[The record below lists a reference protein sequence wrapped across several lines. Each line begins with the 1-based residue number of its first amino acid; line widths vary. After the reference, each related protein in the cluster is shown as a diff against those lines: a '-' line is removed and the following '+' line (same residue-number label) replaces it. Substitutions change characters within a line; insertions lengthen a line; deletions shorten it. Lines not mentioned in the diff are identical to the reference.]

1 MATKTW
7 VGRAAPTRHRYE
19 FTISATGAAGTKWW
33 VSVSGRTGP
42 TVLVASGETTATLA
56 TKVAAAYSAA
66 SAEFSQMT
74 WDAAAGVVTVDG
86 PADGHDPGLVMAND
100 AAAAFTAA
108 EPIVGTGPSHWDDAE
123 NWLEGS
129 VPASTDD
136 LVFRGGAAV
145 KYGLP
150 GTGTGF
156 GTVTFTAESAGA
168 GLPEQNPAGYV
179 EYLSARRVLLN
190 CGNVAVQTAALVRLG
205 LEPSGD
211 TTRSATVAGPYTTTG
226 GLDLTTDAPTVGH
239 TLNVSSGRCVVAVGN
254 GETAKLD
261 TVAVASD
268 PTCVVVLGAGV
279 TLGTLTQNGGVTDLR
294 CAVAG
299 TLTHTAGDLV
309 RTGAGTVATWS
320 DGGGRVTDQGTGTVT
335 AMTAAGS
342 YSYTGSQ
349 GCTITTLTGKPGGKV
364 IDRGGKLTFTNAV
377 VFDRCHLPGPPG
389 DVGPAPFYLSV
400 GTGRAV
406 TV

>member
-86 PADGHDPGLVMAND
+86 PADGHDPGLVMTND

-156 GTVTFTAESAGA
+156 GTATFTAESAGA

-179 EYLSARRVLLN
+179 EYLSDRRVLLN
-190 CGNVAVQTAALVRLG
+190 CGNVVVQTAALVRLG

-211 TTRSATVAGPYTTTG
+211 TTRTVTVASAYTLTG
-226 GLDLTTDAPTVGH
+226 GLDLTTDAPTTGH
-239 TLNVSSGRCVVAVGN
+239 ALNVTSGRCVVADGN
-254 GETAKLD
+254 GEAAKLGTV
-261 TVAVASD
+261 TVANDATCLVA
-268 PTCVVVLGAGV
+268 LGAGTTLATLAQSGGTV
-279 TLGTLTQNGGVTDLR
+279 TLKCAATTVTHD
-294 CAVAG
+294 
-299 TLTHTAGDLV
+299 AGDLT
-309 RTGAGTVATWS
+309 RSGTGAVGTWV
-320 DGGGRVTDQGTGTVT
+320 DNGGRAFDQGTGTVT
-335 AMTAAGS
+335 AFSAAGS
-342 YSYTGSQ
+342 YSYTGAQ
-349 GCTITTLTGKPGGKV
+349 GCTVTTLTGKPNGRFLDRSGKV
-364 IDRGGKLTFTNAV
+364 TVTDPV

-406 TV
+406 TL